1 MIRNLTAILSLLSGI
16 LAILGIAAPTRL
28 AAQTLPY
35 QMVGTLFGA
44 AQKVTAVDGIT
55 FEIKIVHSD
64 PKDKRPFKIFV
75 EGPDGKHEI
84 PIDKEGFFKLPP
96 VPPADQPDTVLRH
109 TLGKG
114 ELTFSFTF
122 KLTGTLENWDGIP
135 LSEIAKVLADGFSSI
150 DPDVWQE
157 IGRVIPQFQNFRM
170 AITGC
175 VISRNK
181 PKKGSLLLKKGDQTV
196 ITIPLS
202 ELGDVTIPFAKFDP
216 TTHRIEFDGIPD
228 EQKMKLSFTFAL
240 GDEAERSPNAI
251 QAIQAIKPA
260 P

>member
-1 MIRNLTAILSLLSGI
+1 MIRNLTAILTLLSGI
-16 LAILGIAAPTRL
+16 LAILGIATPTRL

-35 QMVGTLFGA
+35 QMVSTLFGA
-44 AQKVTAVDGIT
+44 AQKITAVDGIT

-75 EGPDGKHEI
+75 EGPDGKNEI
-84 PIDKEGFFKLPP
+84 PIEKEGFFKLPP
-96 VPPADQPDTVLRH
+96 VPAADQPDTVLRH

-114 ELTFSFTF
+114 DLTFSFI
-122 KLTGTLENWDGIP
+122 LNLAGTLEKWDGIP
-135 LSEIAKVLADGFSSI
+135 LGENAKILADGFASI

-157 IGRVIPQFQNFRM
+157 IGRVIPQFANFRM

-175 VISRNK
+175 VIPRNT
-181 PKKGSLLLKKGDQTV
+181 PKKGRLLLKKGDQTV
-196 ITIPLS
+196 MTIPLS

-216 TTHRIEFDGIPD
+216 ATHRIELDGIPD
-228 EQKMKLSFTFAL
+228 GQKTKLSFTFAV